1 MQNNATRPPFC
12 AATTRRGG
20 DSNPRQ
26 LRPSPPPFAGG
37 VTCPPQATVCRLCAA
52 VRVRAG
58 TAGAGG
64 VVLRVR
70 SVRPGCRAAMSEK
83 GELDLTGVKQN
94 TGMWLVKVSGRRALA
109 ALSRAAFG
117 AVGPAGLCAAAS

>member
-1 MQNNATRPPFC
+1 M
-12 AATTRRGG
+12 
-20 DSNPRQ
+20 
-26 LRPSPPPFAGG
+26 
-37 VTCPPQATVCRLCAA
+37 
-52 VRVRAG
+52 
-58 TAGAGG
+58 
-64 VVLRVR
+64 R

-117 AVGPAGLCAAAS
+117 AVGPAGLFAAAS